1 MKRIL
6 FAVLTALFLSPAAHA
21 IADSNGNGMSDPWER
36 LFNNYQLFPASIL
49 PADDADGD
57 GISNLNECNAGTD
70 PFDGTPPL
78 GFLQANVRHVPAVYT
93 TPVGGGDPV
102 LVSPEAF
109 VISWPTQYGKQYTL
123 NASPDLSPGSWLT
136 VGEPEYGYGSE
147 IEIATL
153 PTYQDGT
160 LADKFFWRVAVTDI
174 DSDGDGFSDYD
185 ECLKG
190 TDISVAD
197 RDDDGLPDSWEILYG
212 LDPDNDGTD
221 DLGQGRYGDLDAD
234 GLSNLSEYWYST
246 NPNVPDTDADD
257 LTDGEEAYSTSTD
270 PTKPDT
276 NGNGILDGQEDSDHD
291 DLTNLA
297 ELRIHHTQ
305 PRNPDTDYDKL
316 RDGWE
321 VSNGLDPLLSN
332 IVTDPDGDGLTNV
345 QEQRLSLNPLEI
357 DTNDD
362 GTLDGAEDPDGDG
375 LTNLDEFNTHH
386 TDPLKADTDND
397 ALSDASEINTYITNP
412 VKHDSDGDGLPDGW
426 EIQHSFDPENATG
439 INGATGDPDS
449 DGLDNF
455 HEWLNGCNPHVA
467 DTDGDGANDLTE
479 VTQGSDPND
488 PTDGGDPPED
498 EIQEVDFKA
507 YGDYASWRMEI
518 RGDGPNDH
526 RTMFVVTPAVGVPET
541 GTIKLR
547 RNNKYKVTLHHTGS
561 KEDEEETWYCW
572 EAQVEDKPS
581 QATFQSYE
589 PDRIPGA
596 AMFFTI
602 GDGHW
607 LVDNRDGLFTSH
619 NHRTEERGGNATS
632 GLEATLLPM
641 ETVVG
646 DAQNIADAPE
656 GFVGA
661 EAVPTPSV
669 EMSVTSS
676 TLQGGNLEVRLQGT
690 VKDSVAR
697 FAQSAA
703 ERPQTLNFYHQ
714 DELLHSIPLDATV
727 SDGFIFDET
736 VEIPNAL
743 PETYVIR
750 AETTANIAGN
760 KGYDESSVSLT
771 WEEDASAFPTLSAP
785 LSIAFAAAPGNGTV
799 DQATLFVGTGSPQAG
814 DAASTE
820 TAADSLTFSGNLRIP
835 VQPNDITAPCQWE
848 IESPEGFSTTEI
860 DSVFVKM
867 EFTAPG
873 FPKNRMVGRWIE
885 TGANTLTFRPGSQVL
900 GNAALKTSQAANQD
914 LRGTPASDIEACTI
928 RFPSFPADL
937 AADGLQ
943 VVSGGIAYDL
953 INKGGDWY
961 PEDPDEPGEIKRF
974 MPSSRPVP
982 ARLDAPGYDA
992 EEGALK
998 FQLRYPEISDIDAT
1012 DILIVPGEEEEESE
1026 PPVAMAARVYSL
1038 ETASEE
1044 TPAPWQPGNPVIPEH
1059 IIWAYKFLN
1068 AGDSF
1073 AEELLNGYL
1082 RGGHQIATG
1091 DFLRD
1096 LSTSV
1101 DWGEDLSDYEDNIRT
1116 ISIEEDINP
1125 IHAARLLFEGLKEMY
1140 LHNEVA
1146 DDFLWEDPMDEIAAF
1161 QAAAAVA
1168 VQKTQQTAIAATEL
1182 YLSGLGIVN
1191 EGLDWII
1198 VVNDVA
1204 EGHWESLAAA
1214 LPGVSAGL
1222 VKAGGHFAIVTA
1234 VGRQLDNLDQAGFL
1248 ALREFGLEG
1257 NLASAG
1263 TVFDEFGYSE
1273 FLRKVM
1279 SSDSGPVRV
1288 PLEKER
1294 GKLAQRMHQIT
1305 PRPSSIH
1312 EAHHDFPWAQRR
1324 WFSDHG
1330 IDVNDPAFGRW
1341 VKKEEHRGWHGW
1353 RGGEFNA
1360 WWRAVEAEEIA
1371 AREQGGLMLTK
1382 QQIIQKL
1389 VECRQQF
1396 PDTP

>member
-57 GISNLNECNAGTD
+57 GVSNLNECNAGTD

-246 NPNVPDTDADD
+246 NPNVPDTDADN

-276 NGNGILDGQEDSDHD
+276 NGNGIQDGQEDSDHD

-362 GTLDGAEDPDGDG
+362 GTLDWAEDPDGDG

-397 ALSDASEINTYITNP
+397 AISDASEINTYLTNP
-412 VKHDSDGDGLPDGW
+412 VKHDSDGDGMPDGW
-426 EIQHSFDPENATG
+426 EIQHFLNAKNATG
-439 INGATGDPDS
+439 IDGASGDPEP

-455 HEWLNGCNPHVA
+455 HEWINGCDPHMA
-467 DTDGDGANDLTE
+467 DTDGDGTNDLTE

-541 GTIKLR
+541 GTMKLR

-572 EAQVEDKPS
+572 EAQVDDKPG
-581 QATFQSYE
+581 QQTFQSYE

-619 NHRTEERGGNATS
+619 NHRTEERGGNVAS
-632 GLEATLLPM
+632 GLEAFLVPVAI
-641 ETVVG
+641 E
-646 DAQNIADAPE
+646 DNIAATGVDIVSNSVAPQIPGYLDTLWVMAPIAGPPPPTDYSNSMKFNVPLNPSAE
-656 GFVGA
+656 LRIECQHA
-661 EAVPTPSV
+661 EADPATIALGSIKPSV
-669 EMSVTSS
+669 
-676 TLQGGNLEVRLQGT
+676 LWRG
-690 VKDSVAR
+690 
-697 FAQSAA
+697 
-703 ERPQTLNFYHQ
+703 
-714 DELLHSIPLDATV
+714 
-727 SDGFIFDET
+727 
-736 VEIPNAL
+736 
-743 PETYVIR
+743 
-750 AETTANIAGN
+750 
-760 KGYDESSVSLT
+760 
-771 WEEDASAFPTLSAP
+771 
-785 LSIAFAAAPGNGTV
+785 
-799 DQATLFVGTGSPQAG
+799 
-814 DAASTE
+814 
-820 TAADSLTFSGNLRIP
+820 
-835 VQPNDITAPCQWE
+835 
-848 IESPEGFSTTEI
+848 
-860 DSVFVKM
+860 
-867 EFTAPG
+867 
-873 FPKNRMVGRWIE
+873 
-885 TGANTLTFRPGSQVL
+885 TGANITSDNSPTFKIGPHGSVIDLPIRVKAMKHRKVKVQVHLVNLLRLNGGTRELDQDMLPTESELSTHLYEIFARQLNTWFEVTYDKNPDGTFKYAQVNPGIDGNYAFQFGENHLISDDQHEILNAVTSPSDADIRVFIIASGGQFVVQQQELALGFASQEF
-900 GNAALKTSQAANQD
+900 AT
-914 LRGTPASDIEACTI
+914 CW
-928 RFPSFPADL
+928 
-937 AADGLQ
+937 
-943 VVSGGIAYDL
+943 VSGNSSGSYNRVDDL
-953 INKGGDWY
+953 
-961 PEDPDEPGEIKRF
+961 
-974 MPSSRPVP
+974 
-982 ARLDAPGYDA
+982 
-992 EEGALK
+992 
-998 FQLRYPEISDIDAT
+998 
-1012 DILIVPGEEEEESE
+1012 
-1026 PPVAMAARVYSL
+1026 
-1038 ETASEE
+1038 
-1044 TPAPWQPGNPVIPEH
+1044 
-1059 IIWAYKFLN
+1059 
-1068 AGDSF
+1068 
-1073 AEELLNGYL
+1073 
-1082 RGGHQIATG
+1082 
-1091 DFLRD
+1091 
-1096 LSTSV
+1096 LSTTAHEIGHILVGYGHPDDGTGVAPLPGTDHPS
-1101 DWGEDLSDYEDNIRT
+1101 
-1116 ISIEEDINP
+1116 
-1125 IHAARLLFEGLKEMY
+1125 RLMC
-1140 LHNEVA
+1140 
-1146 DDFLWEDPMDEIAAF
+1146 
-1161 QAAAAVA
+1161 
-1168 VQKTQQTAIAATEL
+1168 
-1182 YLSGLGIVN
+1182 SGLN
-1191 EGLDWII
+1191 R
-1198 VVNDVA
+1198 
-1204 EGHWESLAAA
+1204 S
-1214 LPGVSAGL
+1214 VSNGRHL
-1222 VKAGGHFAIVTA
+1222 VK
-1234 VGRQLDNLDQAGFL
+1234 
-1248 ALREFGLEG
+1248 
-1257 NLASAG
+1257 
-1263 TVFDEFGYSE
+1263 SE
-1273 FLRKVM
+1273 W
-1279 SSDSGPVRV
+1279 D
-1288 PLEKER
+1288 
-1294 GKLAQRMHQIT
+1294 
-1305 PRPSSIH
+1305 
-1312 EAHHDFPWAQRR
+1312 
-1324 WFSDHG
+1324 
-1330 IDVNDPAFGRW
+1330 
-1341 VKKEEHRGWHGW
+1341 
-1353 RGGEFNA
+1353 
-1360 WWRAVEAEEIA
+1360 EAETW
-1371 AREQGGLMLTK
+1371 LTNNIDND
-1382 QQIIQKL
+1382 Q
-1389 VECRQQF
+1389 
-1396 PDTP
+1396 P